1 MNQPLAEA
9 LRRFVNNECSKQEAE
24 EVEKWLLMNL
34 TSPDAD
40 EVFEQLLAD
49 VRVEED
55 RVRMKRTQQR
65 LNKFID
71 ESIAVR
77 RRAQRRAVRIVT
89 MAMQYAAILVLG
101 IFCIHFYRQSGQ
113 TQSWTEV
120 YAAYG
125 ETKRVTLPDSSV
137 VWLHADSK
145 IIYPERFGTH
155 TRQIYA
161 SGEIYADIAHDVRHP
176 FIVTSNGADIRVLGT
191 RFNLRSYSDNDN
203 VEVTLVEGSVAL
215 DVDAADRKQSYT
227 LTPGDVVCIDRTTGK
242 TEQYRFD
249 PEEYTSWKD
258 KRVLYFIN
266 RTLGDIVIE
275 LQRCFNV
282 PIIVKDR
289 SLLSTR
295 YLATFVNEES
305 LDEIFESLNSD
316 GAMEIVRQDDAIVI
330 SAAK

>member
-1 MNQPLAEA
+1 
-9 LRRFVNNECSKQEAE
+9 
-24 EVEKWLLMNL
+24 MNL
-34 TSPDAD
+34 PSPEAD
-40 EVFEQLLAD
+40 EVFERLLAD

-65 LNKFID
+65 LNKFIE
-71 ESIAVR
+71 ESIAAR
-77 RRAQRRAVRIVT
+77 SRSRQRIVRIVT
-89 MAMQYAAILVLG
+89 MAMQYAAILVLFF
-101 IFCIHFYRQSGQ
+101 FCVRFYRQSGQ
-113 TQSWTEV
+113 TQNWTEV

-125 ETKRVTLPDSSV
+125 ETKRVILPDSSV

-145 IIYPERFGTH
+145 IIYPERFTR

-161 SGEIYADIAHDVRHP
+161 SGEIYADIARDVRHP
-176 FIVTSNGADIRVLGT
+176 FVVTSNGADVRVLGT
-191 RFNLRSYSDNDN
+191 QFNLRSYSDNDN
-203 VEVTLVEGSVAL
+203 VEVTLVEGAVAL
-215 DVDAADRKQSYT
+215 DVDAADRKQRYT
-227 LTPGDVVCIDRTTGK
+227 LVPGDVVRIDKTTGK
-242 TEQYRFD
+242 TEQYRLD

-266 RTLGDIVIE
+266 RPLGDIVVE

-289 SLLSTR
+289 SLLQTR

-330 SAAK
+330 SAAKQSEHPKQP